1 MMRMMNTQIIFLMI
15 GIGIISFGISLGGL
29 CISHT
34 DFGKTLTWKP
44 NRKMFLSLLGTIF
57 LLLSCTRIVE
67 KDTILFGMN
76 EKTGEITKYDAGMH
90 FVSPFLYYEVMEL
103 ETMDP
108 SEIMESAKK
117 AYYQEYLEALRNEQD
132 KLEETARLKA
142 MQEAQNDF
150 AKEME
155 HVETLEEVESTN
167 NPEQNQSTN
176 EEFEEALETGFTDM
190 FHTGDPERD
199 AKAAEI
205 FIWASVAMMLFTGLI
220 TYSNAK

>member
-1 MMRMMNTQIIFLMI
+1 MMRMMNTQIILLMI

-34 DFGKTLTWKP
+34 DFGKTLTWKL
-44 NRKMFLSLLGTIF
+44 NRKMFVSLLGMIFIF
-57 LLLSCTRIVE
+57 LSCIRFVE
-67 KDTILFGMN
+67 KGTVLFGMN
-76 EKTGEITKYDAGMH
+76 EKTGKITEYETGTH
-90 FVSPFLYYEVMEL
+90 IVSPFLYCEVMEL

-117 AYYQEYLEALRNEQD
+117 AYYQEYLEALRKEQAE
-132 KLEETARLKA
+132 LEEAARLKA

-155 HVETLEEVESTN
+155 HVETLEEVKSTN
-167 NPEQNQSTN
+167 DPEQNQSTS

>member
-1 MMRMMNTQIIFLMI
+1 MMKMMNTQRILLMI

-34 DFGKTLTWKP
+34 DFGKSLTWKP
-44 NRKMFLSLLGTIF
+44 NRNIFFSLLGTIF
-57 LLLSCTRIVE
+57 LFLSCIRIVE
-67 KDTILFGMN
+67 KDTLLLCMN

-90 FVSPFLYYEVMEL
+90 FVSPFLYCEVMEL

-108 SEIMESAKK
+108 SEIMESARQ

-132 KLEETARLKA
+132 KLEEAARLKA

-155 HVETLEEVESTN
+155 HVETLETVKSTN
-167 NPEQNQSTN
+167 DPEQNQSTS
-176 EEFEEALETGFTDM
+176 EEFEEALEVGFTDM

-199 AKAAEI
+199 AKAVDI
-205 FIWASVAMMLFTGLI
+205 FFGASVVMLLFTGLI
-220 TYSNAK
+220 TYSNTK